1 MDFINCKLGF
11 HSAVNSGEIEYFDAF
26 VSYHPQDLP
35 FVDELTQ
42 KLEDEEGFKLCI
54 TDRDMCVGITQHAAT
69 AELIEKRYVR
79 SMDVEGLLV
88 TILDLE
94 TFGLFEN

>member
-69 AELIEKRYVR
+69 AELIEKRCV
-79 SMDVEGLLV
+79 SKGHASNNC
-88 TILDLE
+88 
-94 TFGLFEN
+94 GFENLIQELVH